1 MENLI
6 EYGYIGLFLA
16 CFLAATVIP
25 MSSEVV
31 FIGFLIAGANPIYAT
46 IIATVGNTLGGMT
59 GYLLGYLGK
68 WEWLEKYFR
77 VKEENLEKC
86 SRIVKRYGSTM
97 AFFAW
102 LPFIGDFIPIVLG
115 LMRASYHKVLLFMSL
130 GKFTRYA
137 LWAYITISGIKI
149 FSQHLQ

>member
-25 MSSEVV
+25 LSSEVV
-31 FIGFLIAGANPIYAT
+31 FIGLLIAGANPIYAT
-46 IIATVGNTLGGMT
+46 IVATIGNTLGGMT

-77 VKEENLEKC
+77 VKEEKLEKY
-86 SRIVKRYGSTM
+86 SSIVKRYGSAM

-115 LMRASYHKVLLFMSL
+115 LMRASFHKVLLFMSL
-130 GKFTRYA
+130 GKLTRYA
-137 LWAYITISGIKI
+137 VWAFITINGIEIFGKI
-149 FSQHLQ
+149 F

>member
-1 MENLI
+1 METLI

-25 MSSEVV
+25 LSSEVV
-31 FIGFLIAGANPIYAT
+31 FIGLLIAGANPIFAT

-77 VKEENLEKC
+77 VKEENLKKC
-86 SRIVKRYGSTM
+86 SSVVKRYGSVM
-97 AFFAW
+97 AFFSW
-102 LPFIGDFIPIVLG
+102 LPFVGDLIPIILG
-115 LMRASYHKVLLFMSL
+115 LMRTPSHKVALFMSL
-130 GKFTRYA
+130 GKLTRYT
-137 LWAYITISGIKI
+137 LWAYITVNGVKLFSSVI
-149 FSQHLQ
+149 F

>member
-1 MENLI
+1 MENLV
-6 EYGYIGLFLA
+6 EFGYLGLFIA
-16 CFLAATVIP
+16 CFLAATIIP
-25 MSSEVV
+25 LSSEVV
-31 FIGFLIAGANPIYAT
+31 FIGLLVAGANPIVAT

-86 SRIVKRYGSTM
+86 SKMVNRYGSSM
-97 AFFAW
+97 AFFSW

-115 LMRASYHKVLLFMSL
+115 LMRTSRYKVLLFMTI
-130 GKFTRYA
+130 GKLTRYT
-137 LWAYITISGIKI
+137 LWAYITINGIKL
-149 FSQHLQ
+149 FS

>member
-1 MENLI
+1 MEGLV

-25 MSSEVV
+25 LSSELV
-31 FIGFLIAGANPIYAT
+31 FIGLLVAGANPILAT
-46 IIATVGNTLGGMT
+46 IVATVGNTLGGMT
-59 GYLLGYLGK
+59 GYLLGFLGK

-77 VKEENLEKC
+77 VKQEKLEKY
-86 SRIVKRYGSTM
+86 SMLIKRFGSIM

-115 LMRASYHKVLLFMSL
+115 LLRASGYKVLLFMTL
-130 GKFTRYA
+130 GKGFRYA
-137 LWAYITISGIKI
+137 SWAFLTLGGIKL
-149 FSQHLQ
+149 FA